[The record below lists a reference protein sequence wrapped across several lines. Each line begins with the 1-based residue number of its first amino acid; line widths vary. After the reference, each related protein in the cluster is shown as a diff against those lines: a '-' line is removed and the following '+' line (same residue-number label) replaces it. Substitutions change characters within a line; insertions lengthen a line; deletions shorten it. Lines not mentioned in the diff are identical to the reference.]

1 MRLSSPGV
9 EEMDN
14 RWLGER
20 IDAVISPRR
29 D

>member
-9 EEMDN
+9 EEMGN